1 MMPEYLIPLVILG
14 SLVMIMLA
22 VILTCFMII
31 HKQGVHRHALQLK
44 EAEHHYACELLQT
57 RIEVQDQALNW
68 ASREFHDNVG
78 QVLGMVR
85 MTLLDG
91 LEEAPRHKL
100 IAQVKDC
107 ASRLHHCLIDMADLS
122 HSLNSD
128 RVAHI
133 GLTEALEQEAVHVR
147 SLHRMHCSLKCSPT
161 LPELSNA
168 QELMIFRIVQEGL
181 NNIMRHAQATHAAVN
196 VETQPD
202 GSLVL
207 RITDNGKGMDPDLTK
222 PRRGIGITNMC
233 TRARMMH
240 GSVAIHSEP
249 GKGTTFKIILNPIEH
264 GNSPH
269 THRPGR

>member
-1 MMPEYLIPLVILG
+1 MVMVMLV
-14 SLVMIMLA
+14 
-22 VILTCFMII
+22 VILTCFVII
-31 HKQGVHRHALQLK
+31 HKQGIHRHVLQLK
-44 EAEHHYACELLQT
+44 ETQHHYARELLQT

-78 QVLGMVR
+78 QVLGMIR

-133 GLTEALEQEAVHVR
+133 GLVEALEQEAAHVR
-147 SLHRMHCSLKCSPT
+147 SLHRMHCSLTCSPQ
-161 LPELSNA
+161 LPELSTA

-181 NNIMRHAQATHAAVN
+181 NNIMRHAQATHAAVS
-196 VETQPD
+196 VKSQED
-202 GSLVL
+202 GTLIL
-207 RITDNGKGMDPDLTK
+207 RITDNGKGMDAEAMNHPQ
-222 PRRGIGITNMC
+222 GIGITNMR
-233 TRARMMH
+233 TRAHMMH
-240 GSVAIHSEP
+240 GSLTIHSEM
-249 GKGTTFKIILNPIEH
+249 GKGTTLKIILNPLNH

-269 THRPGR
+269 PHRFGR